1 MDDPSRQ
8 SLLRSLPAVDEILH
22 QAPIQELL
30 KAVPRSLVVHSIREV
45 LEARRREIIS
55 APGEASLVSDQGTE
69 ALIKRISDQAKARS
83 RFSLCKVIN
92 ATGIVIHTNLGRA
105 PLSSRVLEHLA
116 TIAQGYCN
124 LEFDLEKGAR
134 GSRYRHVEQILCD
147 LSGAESAL
155 VVNNNA
161 AAVLVALNTIATS
174 REVVVSRGE
183 LIEIGGSFR
192 LPDVMR
198 QSGCLLREVG
208 ATNRTRISDYEEAIS
223 SETAL
228 FLSAHPSNYRIV
240 GFSEHAPLAELVALG
255 RKAGIP
261 VLRDLGSGSFV
272 DLAPYGLGEE
282 PTIKETLATGVEIVT
297 FSGDKLLGGPQAGI
311 ILGKKPYLDAIKRNP
326 LLRAVRVDKFTL
338 AALEATLQEYRDQ
351 DKAMRSLP
359 VLAMLTCP
367 LEEIRRKAA
376 NLLRQLRKRTGQ
388 RYELTAADDFSLP
401 GGGALPLEQLPTRV
415 VAVRPRTFSVAEL
428 DARLQRSE
436 PPVVARVSQDRLLID
451 VRTVFPEEI
460 PMIVAALEQ
469 AG

>member
-8 SLLRSLPAVDEILH
+8 SLLRSLPAVDEILN

-30 KAVPRSLVVHSIREV
+30 KVVPRTLVLHTIREE
-45 LEARRREIIS
+45 LEGRRREILSSS
-55 APGEASLVSDQGTE
+55 ATAACLSEQSAE
-69 ALIKRISDQAKARS
+69 HLIRRIADQAKAKS

-105 PLSSRVLEHLA
+105 PVSSRVLEHLA
-116 TIAQGYCN
+116 TIARGYCN
-124 LEFDLEKGAR
+124 LEFDLEKGER
-134 GSRYRHVEQILCD
+134 GSRYRHVEQVLCE
-147 LSGAESAL
+147 LSGAESAM

-161 AAVLVALNTIATS
+161 AAVLVALNTVATS

-198 QSGCLLREVG
+198 QSGCILREVG
-208 ATNRTRISDYEEAIS
+208 ATNRTRISDYEQAIS

-228 FLSAHPSNYRIV
+228 FLSAHPSNYRIM
-240 GFSEHAPLAELVALG
+240 GFSQQVPLPELAALG

-272 DLAPYGLGEE
+272 DLSPYGLREE
-282 PTIKETLATGVEIVT
+282 PTVRETVATGVEIVT

-311 ILGKKPYLDAIKRNP
+311 ILGEKQYLDAIKRNP
-326 LLRAVRVDKFTL
+326 LLRALRVDKFTL
-338 AALEATLQEYRDQ
+338 AALEAVLQEYRDQ
-351 DKAMRSLP
+351 DRAMRSLP

-367 LEEIRRKAA
+367 WEEIRKKAA
-376 NLLRQLRKRTGQ
+376 TLLRQLRKRVAE
-388 RYELTAADDFSLP
+388 RYELAVADDFSLA
-401 GGGALPLEQLPTRV
+401 GGGSLPLEQLPTRV
-415 VAVRPRTFSVAEL
+415 VMVKPRAFSVTEL
-428 DARLQRSE
+428 DARLRRGD

-451 VRTVFPEEI
+451 VRTVFPEEV